1 MRALRRSEYTK
12 FMSNDIF
19 LQQQA
24 TTQHFSLGTPRSFA
38 LSKDGS
44 RVFFVRSKSG
54 DDPQG
59 CLWKLEV
66 ASGAT
71 EPVVVVDP
79 GQFKER
85 GDIPEAEKRRR
96 ERAREG
102 AGGIVSFSIDELGHK
117 AVFVMAGDLY
127 IAEANGVRLLLD
139 GEGAFDPRLSP
150 DGASVAFVTDGS
162 LRLLATDEGATPTTL
177 AADEGEEVTW
187 GMADFI
193 ASEEMGR
200 MRGFWWSPDSQR
212 LIAEYVDNNPVEKWY
227 IAQPANPAA
236 RPQSIRYPAA
246 GTPNARVGL
255 ALLDAHGRKVP
266 ITWDTKNFEYL
277 VDVVWEHEQPVIVV
291 QSRDQRTV
299 HILQVDPATGT
310 TTILDEITDARW
322 VELGSTPLQLSNGE
336 LVQMKDQGKSRRLFR
351 GKEAVTPPHLIVR
364 AIHAL
369 TNDDSVIFSAWE
381 DDPKVW
387 SLWEMPPTGGPY
399 KITNESAVYS
409 AVAKGQS
416 LVIRTQNMASPG
428 VATTVLRRFGGAW
441 TQVTDIKSYAS
452 KPSFTPR
459 VAFHVS
465 KTTQC
470 PAALLLPEDYKGS
483 QPLPVLLDPYGGPG
497 AQRVVAAQAA
507 YFDAQ
512 WWANQ
517 GFAVLI
523 TDNRG
528 APGRG
533 PRWEKALFGDLI
545 GPVIEDQIA
554 TLHDVAAHDERLD
567 LSHVGIKGWSFG
579 GYLAAYAV
587 IRHPEVFHA
596 AIAGAPVTDWHL
608 YDTHYTERYLGE
620 PRSNKTAYNAC
631 SLLEEA
637 HKLSRPLL
645 LIHGLADD
653 NVVVA
658 HSLQFSSALLAA
670 GRPHQ
675 VLPLSGVT
683 HMASQAEVAEN
694 LEKIQLAFLQ
704 DHLAATT

>member
-1 MRALRRSEYTK
+1 MHAWQPSEYTK
-12 FMSNDIF
+12 LMSNDTF

-24 TTQHFSLGTPRSFA
+24 TTQHFSLGAPRSFA

-44 RVFFVRSKSG
+44 QVFFVRSKSG

-66 ASGAT
+66 ASDAA
-71 EPVVVVDP
+71 EPVLIVDP
-79 GQFKER
+79 RQLKEQ
-85 GDIPEAEKRRR
+85 GDVPEAEKRRR
-96 ERAREG
+96 ERAREA

-117 AVFVMAGDLY
+117 AVFVVAGDLY
-127 IAEANGVRLLLD
+127 IAEAGEVRLLLG

-150 DGASVAFVTDGS
+150 DGTFVAFVTDGS
-162 LRLLATDEGATPTTL
+162 LRLLATGKDATPTTL

-212 LIAEYVDNNPVEKWY
+212 LIAEFVDNNPVKKWY

-236 RPQSIRYPAA
+236 MPQSIRYPAA
-246 GTPNARVGL
+246 GTSNARLGL
-255 ALLDAHGRKVP
+255 ALIDTQGRKTP
-266 ITWDTKNFEYL
+266 IKWDTKSFEYL
-277 VDVVWEHEQPVIVV
+277 VDVVWERERPFVVV
-291 QSRDQRTV
+291 QSRDQKTV
-299 HILQVDPATGT
+299 QVLQVDPTTGATT
-310 TTILDEITDARW
+310 VLDEITDDHW
-322 VELGSTPLQLSNGE
+322 VELGSTPLQLTNGN
-336 LVQMKDQGKSRRLFR
+336 LVQVKDQSESRRLFC
-351 GKEAVTPPHLIVR
+351 GKEAVTPPHLVVR

-369 TNDDSVIFSAWE
+369 VDSDTVIFSAWE
-381 DDPKVW
+381 DDPKAW
-387 SLWEMPPTGGPY
+387 SLWELPPAKTPR
-399 KITNESAVYS
+399 KITEKNAIYG
-409 AVAKGQS
+409 AVAQGKT
-416 LVIRTQNMASPG
+416 LVIRTQDMKSPG
-428 VATTVLRRFGGAW
+428 VTTTVLRRVDHAW
-441 TQVTDIKSYAS
+441 TQVTDIKSNAIT
-452 KPSFTPR
+452 PPITPR

-465 KTTQC
+465 KDKQC
-470 PAALLLPEDYKGS
+470 HTALLLPQNYQGDK
-483 QPLPVLLDPYGGPG
+483 PLPVLLDPYGGPG
-497 AQRVVAAQAA
+497 AQRVIAAQAA

-528 APGRG
+528 TPGRG
-533 PRWEKALFGDLI
+533 PAWEKTLSGDLI
-545 GPVIEDQIA
+545 SPVLEDQITA
-554 TLHDVAAHDERLD
+554 LQDVAAHDERLD
-567 LSHVGIKGWSFG
+567 VSRVGIKGWSFG

-587 IRHPEVFHA
+587 VRHPEIFHA
-596 AIAGAPVTDWHL
+596 AVAGAPVTDWRL
-608 YDTHYTERYLGE
+608 YDTHYTERYLGD
-620 PRSNKTAYNAC
+620 PHTNKATYDAC

-658 HSLQFSSALLAA
+658 HSLQLSSALLVA

-694 LEKIQLAFLQ
+694 LEKLQLAFLQ
-704 DHLAATT
+704 THLAATT